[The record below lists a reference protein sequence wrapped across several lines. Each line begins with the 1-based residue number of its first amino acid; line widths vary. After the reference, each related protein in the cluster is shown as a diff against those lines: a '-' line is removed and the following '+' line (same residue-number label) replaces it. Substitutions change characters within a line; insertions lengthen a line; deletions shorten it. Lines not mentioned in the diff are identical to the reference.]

1 MKINLLKRLLKNT
14 TASLIAVFLCSNA
27 YPADIY
33 INSNGVTANGAA
45 IGYYNN
51 SSSWTVARGATNTM
65 LWTNT
70 TTGWTNNFASG
81 TNAPYMNGIR
91 WESSSTNGLL
101 ISGTSN
107 NTGVLIGLNPFIDV
121 TSSTG
126 LIKLGQGTLAGSNGL
141 TKKGA
146 GQLNF
151 QSSFNT
157 FTGGLT
163 IEAGRVNF
171 GTSNNI
177 PTSNNLDLK
186 GGELNFGAA
195 NLNLTFANV
204 RWGDGKLTGGT
215 GSSLTA
221 SSYIISNNVAITNS
235 YVLAGSGGLLKSGE
249 AALILNATNTY
260 TGNTIVNTGTLI
272 VNNILY
278 SPNIMINTGG
288 TLGGSGSL
296 QEVVLNG
303 GTISAGNSTGL
314 LSMTSLN
321 ASNGQ
326 FVFEIGAPTTRGL
339 TYDAINTQS
348 LLTVGA
354 NTTWAFTTYN
364 NYVFQL
370 NDRYDLFD
378 WGSIETIG
386 FNETVLQAALPSL
399 ASTPDLLWNVSEF
412 TTSGVVSIIPEPTT
426 LEFLSLPF
434 KTIKFLAVVLQE
446 NHKGNYMYAI
456 PNNNL

>member
-1 MKINLLKRLLKNT
+1 MKITNIINKALSFIAAAFIAI
-14 TASLIAVFLCSNA
+14 TANNA

-51 SSSWTVARGATNTM
+51 TSSWTAARGATNTM
-65 LWTNT
+65 LWTNAI
-70 TTGWTNNFASG
+70 TGWTNNFASG

-91 WESSSTNGLL
+91 WESSSANGLL

-107 NTGVLIGLNPFIDV
+107 NIGILVGLNPFIDV
-121 TSSTG
+121 TSTTG

-151 QSSFNT
+151 QSTVNT

-171 GTSNNI
+171 GSSNNI
-177 PTSNNLDLK
+177 PTLNNLDLK

-221 SSYIISNNVAITNS
+221 SSYIISNNVAITNN
-235 YVLAGSGGLLKSGE
+235 YILAGSGGLLKSGE
-249 AALILNATNTY
+249 AALTLSATNTY
-260 TGNTIVNTGTLI
+260 TGNTIINTGVLI
-272 VNNILY
+272 VNGTLY

-288 TLGGSGSL
+288 TLGGNGLL

-303 GTISAGNSTGL
+303 GTISPGNSPGL
-314 LSMTSLN
+314 LNMTSLN

-326 FVFEIGAPTTRGL
+326 FAFEIGAPTTRGL
-339 TYDAINTQS
+339 TYDAINVQS
-348 LLTVGA
+348 LLILGI

-370 NDRYDLFD
+370 NDTYDLFD
-378 WGSIETIG
+378 WGSADMSAFDVAILE
-386 FNETVLQAALPSL
+386 AALPNL
-399 ASTPDLLWNVSEF
+399 NTPSTDLKWNVSNF
-412 TTSGVVSIIPEPTT
+412 TTDGTIGVIPEPSTG
-426 LEFLSLPF
+426 SLMMF
-434 KTIKFLAVVLQE
+434 
-446 NHKGNYMYAI
+446 AI
-456 PNNNL
+456 TGLIALRVIRRKNVNR